1 MHATVRLLIDGPQ
14 SPARNMAVDEAL
26 LRLCREPVL
35 RFYQWSEQA
44 VSIGYF
50 QKLEDVPEGRT
61 FIRRYTGG
69 GLVDHA
75 ADFTYTVVT
84 PKDHA
89 LYAMGTACSYEA
101 IHRAVAQALEELGCV
116 SVLAEK
122 ASEVESGACFA
133 KPVKFDVVSGARKL
147 AGAAQRR
154 TREGCLHQGS
164 VLVDEIPFAELT
176 AAFQKQ
182 IVPLLGGEATASSLT
197 EEEAGLAKKLETERY
212 RTEAWNI
219 RRD

>member
-26 LRLCREPVL
+26 LRLCRVPVL
-35 RFYQWSEQA
+35 RFYQWSEPA

-133 KPVKFDVVSGARKL
+133 KPVKFDVVSGVRKL

-164 VLVDEIPFAELT
+164 VLVDSISFERMTDTFGRRLA
-176 AAFQKQ
+176 
-182 IVPLLGGEATASSLT
+182 PLLGESPEASSL
-197 EEEAGLAKKLETERY
+197 EAAEQELATKLETERY
-212 RTEAWNI
+212 RTAAWNQT
-219 RRD
+219 R